1 MENSVI
7 DWNSGENSLFLNPR
21 LPAGLKEKVESSWE
35 AATQQLRSHVG
46 LLTSGSSGSAK
57 LVLLSKAA
65 MLNAAEGAN
74 THLVSGRSDTW
85 LKTLPHFHVGGLSI
99 YARAYLSGAR
109 VVTHDGWDA
118 KEVYDLSVKE
128 KVTLISLV
136 PAQLF
141 DFISLGL
148 SAPPTLRAAIIGG
161 GALSPELYNQA
172 RALSWPV
179 LPSYGLTECGSQ
191 VATAA
196 QDSYVRND
204 PTLKLLPHITA
215 QVSIDGK
222 LMLKSDA
229 LLTAY
234 VNVETGEESDPKFDG
249 WFTTEDVA
257 ELKVRHLTVKGR
269 SQDFL
274 KIGGESVDFAALE
287 KVFANL
293 WQELGFKGD
302 AAVLPVPDHRLGATV
317 VLLVDGLRSDQV
329 NPLVEKFNALVMPYE
344 RIRHTCNVPKIPR
357 SELGKLLRSKA
368 IEMYSELS

>member
-1 MENSVI
+1 MI
-7 DWNSGENSLFLNPR
+7 DWRDKENCLFLNPR
-21 LPAGLKEKVESSWE
+21 LAPDLSKKVVLAWEK
-35 AATQQLRSHVG
+35 ATENLDSHVG

-57 LVLLSKAA
+57 LVLISKQA
-65 MLNAAEGAN
+65 LLVAAEGAN

-99 YARAYLSGAR
+99 YARAHLSGAKL
-109 VVTHDGWDA
+109 VKHEGWNP
-118 KEVYDLSVKE
+118 KEVFDLAVRE

-172 RALSWPV
+172 RKLSWPV
-179 LPSYGLTECGSQ
+179 LPSYGFTECGSQ

-196 QDSYVRND
+196 HDSYNQND

-215 QVSIDGK
+215 QVSPDGK
-222 LMLKSDA
+222 LMVKSQA

-234 VNVETGEESDPKFDG
+234 VNIESGEVSDPKVDG
-249 WFTTEDVA
+249 WFATEDVGKLEA
-257 ELKVRHLTVKGR
+257 RHLTVKGR

-287 KVFANL
+287 IVFSTL
-293 WQELGFKGD
+293 WQEHGFKGD
-302 AAVLPVPDHRLGATV
+302 AALLPVPDSRLGATV
-317 VLLVDGLRSDQV
+317 VMIVEGLRSDEAK
-329 NPLVEKFNALVMPYE
+329 LLIEKFNGLVMPYE
-344 RIRHTCNVPKIPR
+344 RIRHICNVAKIPR

-368 IEMYSELS
+368 IELYSELS

>member
-1 MENSVI
+1 MEGLIV
-7 DWNSGENSLFLNPR
+7 DWRSEENSLFLNPR
-21 LPAGLKEKVESSWE
+21 LAPSLREKVLNAWE
-35 AATQQLRSHVG
+35 KATKNLTSHIG

-57 LVLLSKAA
+57 LVLLSKSALLA
-65 MLNAAEGAN
+65 AAEGAN
-74 THLVSGRSDTW
+74 SHLVSGRSDTW

-109 VVTHDGWDA
+109 VVKHDGWDPQ
-118 KEVYDLSVKE
+118 EVYELAARE

-141 DFISLGL
+141 DFVSLGL

-161 GALSPELYNQA
+161 GALQPELYNQA
-172 RALSWPV
+172 RSLSWPV

-196 QDSYVRND
+196 HDSHNRND
-204 PTLKLLPHITA
+204 STLKLLPHINA
-215 QVSIDGK
+215 QVSEDGK
-222 LMLKSDA
+222 LMLKSEA

-234 VNVETGEESDPKFDG
+234 VNIETGEVIDPKVEG
-249 WFTTEDVA
+249 WFTTEDVGTL
-257 ELKVRHLTVKGR
+257 ESRHLTVKGR

-287 KVFANL
+287 KIFSNL

-302 AAVLPVPDHRLGATV
+302 AALLPVPDHRLGATV
-317 VLLVDGLRSDQV
+317 VLIVDGLRSDQA
-329 NPLVEKFNALVMPYE
+329 NLLQEKFNRLVMPYE

-368 IEMYSELS
+368 IELYSELS